1 LPEDFCKDIFCKYQI
16 YLGEEE
22 FATKPIL
29 GKNKDPEFNYSY
41 QHTNESVTELFV
53 KYIKDDSLCIKVYG
67 YPDIKTK
74 VEAPVKTSA
83 KKAVS
88 MRAKKPKEELPV
100 NLSKTSSV
108 GNSLN
113 NSDSTMSSSFDNSKT
128 LPRSKASRD
137 EDF

>member
-1 LPEDFCKDIFCKYQI
+1 
-16 YLGEEE
+16 
-22 FATKPIL
+22 
-29 GKNKDPEFNYSY
+29 
-41 QHTNESVTELFV
+41 
-53 KYIKDDSLCIKVYG
+53 
-67 YPDIKTK
+67 
-74 VEAPVKTSA
+74 VKTSA

>member
-1 LPEDFCKDIFCKYQI
+1 M
-16 YLGEEE
+16 
-22 FATKPIL
+22 
-29 GKNKDPEFNYSY
+29 
-41 QHTNESVTELFV
+41 
-53 KYIKDDSLCIKVYG
+53 
-67 YPDIKTK
+67 
-74 VEAPVKTSA
+74 KTSI

-88 MRAKKPKEELPV
+88 SKTKKAKEELPV